1 MGVPASRRTHPLV
14 KVAVAV
20 AALGGLSV
28 LFMRSLEDTRAE
40 PFTVQA
46 SRLESWT
53 LVTDGGADS
62 DRPVL
67 SLAPPPELPMRLF
80 RQVFSRAGESLST
93 PTRPGIALALSA
105 ELGGAPVT
113 PDELAALA
121 RDAGIGRGP
130 LRPRCMGFRR
140 ESQQG
145 SVRQIYFVVFDM
157 PEFAAFRQGVAARLA
172 VAGVTSFDASGL
184 SPVMPLAAQPDFAR
198 WMPIVVD
205 PDRDCIAPIETE

>member
-1 MGVPASRRTHPLV
+1 MDVPPSRRTHPLV
-14 KVAVAV
+14 KVAIAV
-20 AALGGLSV
+20 AAIGGLAV
-28 LFMRSLEDTRAE
+28 LFMRTLEETRAE

-53 LVTDGGADS
+53 LVTDGGAEPDS
-62 DRPVL
+62 PVL
-67 SLAPPPELPMRLF
+67 ALVPPPELPMRLF

-113 PDELAALA
+113 PDELADLA
-121 RDAGIGRGP
+121 RQAGIGRGA

-140 ESQQG
+140 ESRQG
-145 SVRQIYFVVFDM
+145 SVRQLYFVVFDM
-157 PEFAAFRQGVAARLA
+157 PEFATFRQAVAARVA
-172 VAGVTSFDASGL
+172 VAGAASFDASGL

-205 PDRDCIAPIETE
+205 LDRDCIAPIEIE